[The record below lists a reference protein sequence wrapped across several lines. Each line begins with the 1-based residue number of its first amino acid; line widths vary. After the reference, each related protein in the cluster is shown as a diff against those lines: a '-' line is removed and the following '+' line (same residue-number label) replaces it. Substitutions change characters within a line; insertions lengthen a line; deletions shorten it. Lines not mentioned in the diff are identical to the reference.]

1 MPINTFY
8 FMKKTKYL
16 PIATLTS
23 GTLNV
28 LLNILLIPYIGI
40 WGAAITTT
48 LSFAINWWLLEVLS
62 SKTFKVKFD
71 RSALVFL
78 FALVVVSNLL
88 FYLMPSEDLYIRL
101 LSQVIF
107 VGGVILIVWFKDI
120 GNIREF
126 IKARLNK

>member
-1 MPINTFY
+1 M
-8 FMKKTKYL
+8 YL
-16 PIATLTS
+16 S
-23 GTLNV
+23 SE
-28 LLNILLIPYIGI
+28 LLILVY
-40 WGAAITTT
+40 
-48 LSFAINWWLLEVLS
+48 LLVNSHKSFTKLPFNISLAFSFNS
-62 SKTFKVKFD
+62 
-71 RSALVFL
+71 LVFL